1 LIHASSLG
9 GVSLQIVAGISGNVM
24 TGSLVLAPVSD
35 DRRGRVHLEVIV
47 VVAQS
52 APTARVEATTP
63 RYT

>member
-1 LIHASSLG
+1 LIHASFLG
-9 GVSLQIVAGISGNVM
+9 GISLQIVAGISGNVM
-24 TGSLVLAPVSD
+24 TGSPVLAHMSD

-52 APTARVEATTP
+52 ALTARVEATTP